1 MAAEQK
7 ILDLSSCRVLGMPG
21 NQSNLE
27 PVCFDI
33 LEVVRVHRITRM
45 PLVYDT
51 WIRELKRWERLV
63 IDLIRPEDLYQLL
76 MES

>member
-1 MAAEQK
+1 VIEVVRYESRLMAAEQK
-7 ILDLSSCRVLGMPG
+7 VLDLRSCRVLGMPG

-33 LEVVRVHRITRM
+33 LDVVRVHRITRM

-51 WIRELKRWERLV
+51 RIREL
-63 IDLIRPEDLYQLL
+63 Q
-76 MES
+76 